1 MAADGP
7 RHAGAITELLHA
19 VEQGDSLAR
28 RHLWDL
34 VYGELRQLA
43 HRQALAEKRALGPH
57 TTMLV
62 HEAYLRLVD
71 NGEADVHWH
80 NRRHF
85 FAAAA
90 QAMRRIRVDDAR
102 TRARLKRGGPGLVD
116 GSGRPARPGTPGQVP
131 RRAQPA
137 ESVADP
143 RAGDDDPLELLALDE
158 ALTKLEQV
166 DARKAEVVMLRF
178 FAGMTVE
185 QTASA
190 MGIAPRTVD
199 NLWRVAR
206 AWLHRELDGDRR

>member
-28 RHLWDL
+28 RDLWNL
-34 VYGELRQLA
+34 VYEELRQLA
-43 HRQALAEKRALGPH
+43 HRQAQAENRALGPH
-57 TTMLV
+57 TTVLV

-71 NGEADVHWH
+71 NGDADVHWH

-90 QAMRRIRVDDAR
+90 KAMRRIRVDDAR
-102 TRARLKRGGPGLVD
+102 SRARLKRGGPGLVD
-116 GSGRPARPGTPGQVP
+116 GSGCPARPGTPGHAP
-131 RRAQPA
+131 GRAQPA

-158 ALTKLEQV
+158 ALTKLERT
-166 DARKAEVVMLRF
+166 DPRKAEIVMLRF
-178 FAGMTVE
+178 FAGLTVD
-185 QTASA
+185 QTAAA

-199 NLWRVAR
+199 SLWRVAR
-206 AWLHRELDGDRR
+206 AWLHRELDGDQQ